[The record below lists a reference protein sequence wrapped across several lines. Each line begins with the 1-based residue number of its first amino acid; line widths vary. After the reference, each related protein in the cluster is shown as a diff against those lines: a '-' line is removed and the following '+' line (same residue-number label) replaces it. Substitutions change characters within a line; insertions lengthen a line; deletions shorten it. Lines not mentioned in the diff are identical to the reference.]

1 MVFGA
6 VVGLLV
12 AWLAYQWITDSTRQ
26 EQRAEQERV
35 VHAARNILVARLAL
49 DEPELVD
56 PLEPQRK
63 VGKVYIYPV
72 EDGWEVSGF
81 YRRNED
87 DRWHAWLMLLDPAL
101 GLQLLKVQ
109 DPAVAGRAEMDALVE
124 ISR

>member
-12 AWLAYQWITDSTRQ
+12 AWFSYQWITDPTRQ
-26 EQRAEQERV
+26 EQRAQQERV
-35 VHAARNILVARLAL
+35 VRAARDILIVRLGL
-49 DEPELVD
+49 EEPELVD

-72 EDGWEVSGF
+72 EGGWEVSGF
-81 YRRNED
+81 YRRDED
-87 DRWHAWLMLLDPAL
+87 DRWHAWLMWLDPAL
-101 GLQLLKVQ
+101 GLRSLKVQ
-109 DPAVAGRAEMDALVE
+109 DPAVAGRAETDALVE